1 LKKILS
7 LIQKT
12 LQLLPY
18 QNRKKII
25 ICIPVAIFLSLL
37 DLIGVIL
44 LGTLGTIGYKTLTND
59 NKPTRLEIIL
69 RDILNI
75 NTISS
80 DKLIVITGII
90 SVFVL
95 MFKTISQSYFFFKFS
110 RFLAAQEAL
119 ISVKLFEKILGAQA
133 NQVFTIN
140 VSQYQYA
147 LILGPGRLVNSVL
160 NGLVSLMSDGFN
172 IILLGCV
179 AFIISPLAFCSVVL
193 VFVST
198 NLLSSKLLKNKAS
211 EYGKSTQNLTV
222 YLSRIII
229 ETIRG
234 FKELQTYKR
243 QDKTIYEFKDS
254 RYLLA
259 LVNQKTSWISSVQKY
274 IFEVVILLSG
284 VLVSVILIVTTDAR
298 RTVSVVVLFLAMGF
312 SLIPSI
318 NRIQNAI
325 ITFRVAEG
333 SSTQVFEL
341 FDKYNNSEKN
351 NFKFNLP
358 TLHDNIFD
366 KIELKNVFLTINSK
380 TILDNINLTLNAN
393 QIIGLIGRSGS
404 GKTSLADLIVG
415 INSPSSGQIV
425 FSVKGEP
432 IDVNGISRGYV
443 SQNPSMYS
451 NNFFENIAYGVSDKP
466 LDIEKILR
474 IAQELNLGDFLLD
487 NNHSAR
493 EIQMDSVNISGGERQ
508 RIAIARALY
517 ADSKLIVLDE
527 PSSALDKYSQ
537 ESLLNSI
544 QKIKK
549 DKTIIIITHSDRLI
563 EFCDTIIELD
573 RGSVKIN
580 Y

>member
-1 LKKILS
+1 MRKILS

-12 LQLLPY
+12 LQLLPH
-18 QNRKKII
+18 QNRKRII
-25 ICIPVAIFLSLL
+25 ICIPIAIFLSLL

-69 RDILNI
+69 KDILNI

-90 SVFVL
+90 SISIL
-95 MFKTISQSYFFFKFS
+95 MFKTISQSYFFFKLS

-147 LILGPGRLVNSVL
+147 LILGPSRLVNSVL
-160 NGLVSLMSDGFN
+160 NGLVSLISDGFN

-179 AFIISPLAFCSVVL
+179 AFIISPMAFCSVVL
-193 VFVST
+193 VFLIT

-211 EYGKSTQNLTV
+211 EYGESTQNLTV

-229 ETIRG
+229 ESIRG

-243 QDKTIYEFKDS
+243 QDKTLYEFKDT

-284 VLVSVILIVTTDAR
+284 VLVSVILVVTTDAR

-312 SLIPSI
+312 RLIPSI

-325 ITFRVAEG
+325 ITFRVVEG
-333 SSTQVFEL
+333 ASTQVFEL
-341 FDKYNNSEKN
+341 FEKYNNSEKN
-351 NFKFNLP
+351 KSKYNLP
-358 TLHDNIFD
+358 TLINKTFD
-366 KIELKNVFLTINSK
+366 KIELKNVFLKINSK
-380 TILDNINLTLNAN
+380 TILNNINLTLNAN
-393 QIIGLIGRSGS
+393 QIIGFIGRSGS

-415 INSPSSGQIV
+415 INSPSAGQII
-425 FSVKGEP
+425 FSLKGEP
-432 IDVNGISRGYV
+432 LDVNEISRGYV

-451 NNFFENIAYGVSDKP
+451 NNFFENIAYGVTDSP

-487 NNHSAR
+487 NSNSAR
-493 EIQMDSVNISGGERQ
+493 EIEMDSVNISGGERQ

-544 QKIKK
+544 RKIKE

-563 EFCDTIIELD
+563 EFCDTVVELD
-573 RGSVKIN
+573 RGTIKIN

>member
-1 LKKILS
+1 
-7 LIQKT
+7 
-12 LQLLPY
+12 
-18 QNRKKII
+18 
-25 ICIPVAIFLSLL
+25 LSLL

-312 SLIPSI
+312 RLIPSI

-393 QIIGLIGRSGS
+393 QIIGFIGRSGS